1 MVDKEAFK
9 GWREVRYKRLRQ
21 REIKTVHS
29 RISRPDLYPV
39 DRDLPWYG
47 FSMEVGHVFSH
58 LDGSMA
64 GTYDHEKGLL
74 KSMVELD

>member
-1 MVDKEAFK
+1 M
-9 GWREVRYKRLRQ
+9 
-21 REIKTVHS
+21 
-29 RISRPDLYPV
+29 